1 MNVEITIWG
10 VTCVIARL
18 NKMQFELFKLVCWCF
33 VSCRMLLSPHCW
45 KSPGIFWLRSGT
57 LGGRF
62 NQFIVVFISRER
74 RIFAFIRRERIVRLM
89 TLSHVSRDVWPELP
103 ALPGNQF
110 RLEVSASQHCF
121 NQMWRRQHPAEC
133 DFELEE
139 LVVLSLQKIWN
150 HVCFRLA
157 CLRAIINWLR
167 WQWHEQA
174 ADDLLVNRLFLA

>member
-18 NKMQFELFKLVCWCF
+18 KKMQFELFKLVCWCF

-57 LGGRF
+57 LWVRF

-110 RLEVSASQHCF
+110 RLEVSSSQHCF
-121 NQMWRRQHPAEC
+121 NQMWRASGRVWFWIGRVGGVESPEN
-133 DFELEE
+133 LESC
-139 LVVLSLQKIWN
+139 LFSTCLSLSN
-150 HVCFRLA
+150 Y
-157 CLRAIINWLR
+157 
-167 WQWHEQA
+167 
-174 ADDLLVNRLFLA
+174 